1 VNDIPHSSA
10 EQNHA
15 IRHWSPADA
24 WYKPAVCAL
33 VVQLSRW
40 TMRGLNRLNFEGR
53 ERWDAA
59 FAAPDTGVLSFSNHV
74 SLFDDPLLI
83 SNLGQTRYSQVR
95 WIPADHLN
103 FFGSRLKGLLF
114 SCGKCVPIIRG
125 GGLEQPG
132 FTFLLERLR
141 AGEWVHIFPEG
152 GRTREPGARLRR
164 PFKTGIGRLLV
175 EAQPI
180 AMPFY
185 HRGMHELLPIGSRL
199 PRSGKQVDVL
209 FGDAT
214 RIDDEWLSQIAPD
227 SQPAAGRWQK
237 ATHWAEETLVNLE
250 GRLLAR
256 EGHRERVTEE
266 QGTPSTR

>member
-1 VNDIPHSSA
+1 LSVDNIPQTSS
-10 EQNHA
+10 EQSYA
-15 IRHWSPADA
+15 IRHWRPQDA

-40 TMRGLNRLNFEGR
+40 TMRGANRLSFDGR
-53 ERWDAA
+53 DRWESA
-59 FAAPDTGVLSFSNHV
+59 FAAPGAGVLSFSNHV

-125 GGLEQPG
+125 GGLAQPG
-132 FTFLLERLR
+132 FSFLLERLR
-141 AGEWVHIFPEG
+141 AGDWVHIFPEG
-152 GRTREPGARLRR
+152 GRTREPGARLRT
-164 PFKTGIGRLLV
+164 PFKAGIGRLLV

-185 HRGMHELLPIGSRL
+185 HRGMHKLLPIGSRF
-199 PRSGKQVDVL
+199 PRWGKQVDVL
-209 FGDAT
+209 FGEPS
-214 RIDDEWLSQIAPD
+214 RIDGAWVDQIAPG
-227 SQPAAGRWQK
+227 SATPAVRWQE
-237 ATHWAEETLVNLE
+237 ATRWAEATLTTLE
-250 GRLLAR
+250 RRVLER
-256 EGHRERVTEE
+256 EGE
-266 QGTPSTR
+266 GLP

>member
-1 VNDIPHSSA
+1 
-10 EQNHA
+10 
-15 IRHWSPADA
+15 
-24 WYKPAVCAL
+24 
-33 VVQLSRW
+33 
-40 TMRGLNRLNFEGR
+40 MRGLNRLTFDGR
-53 ERWDAA
+53 DRWESA
-59 FAAPDTGVLSFSNHV
+59 FASTDAGVLSFSNHV

-132 FTFLLERLR
+132 FSFLLERLR
-141 AGEWVHIFPEG
+141 AGDWVHIFPEG
-152 GRTREPGARLRR
+152 GRTRDPGALLRT

-185 HRGMHELLPIGSRL
+185 HRGMHEILPIGSRL
-199 PRSGKQVDVL
+199 PRWGKEVDVL

-214 RIDDEWLSQIAPD
+214 RIDDAWIHQLAPD
-227 SQPAAGRWQK
+227 ADTPAARWQQV
-237 ATHWAEETLVNLE
+237 TSWAEATLTTLERRMLE
-250 GRLLAR
+250 G
-256 EGHRERVTEE
+256 EG
-266 QGTPSTR
+266 GL

>member
-1 VNDIPHSSA
+1 MDDIPQTSS
-10 EQNHA
+10 EQSHA
-15 IRHWSPADA
+15 IRHWRPQDT

-40 TMRGLNRLNFEGR
+40 TMRGLNRLTFDGQD
-53 ERWDAA
+53 RWESA
-59 FAAPDTGVLSFSNHV
+59 FAAADSGVLSFSNHV

-103 FFGSRLKGLLF
+103 FFGSWLKGLLF

-125 GGLEQPG
+125 GGLDQPG

-141 AGEWVHIFPEG
+141 AGDWVHIFPEG
-152 GRTREPGARLRR
+152 GRTRESGARLRS

-185 HRGMHELLPIGSRL
+185 HRGMHEILPIGSRL
-199 PRSGKQVDVL
+199 PRWGNEVDVL
-209 FGDAT
+209 FGEPT
-214 RIDDEWLSQIAPD
+214 RIDEDWLHQLDMD
-227 SQPAAGRWQK
+227 SDDPAARRDR
-237 ATHWAEETLVNLE
+237 ATAWAEATLMALE
-250 GRLLAR
+250 RRSMER
-256 EGHRERVTEE
+256 EA
-266 QGTPSTR
+266 